1 MSIVSIIIPCYNEQD
16 TIGEVLEAI
25 NAQTYPHE
33 NLEVII
39 ADGLSTDQTRQ
50 RVADFQAA
58 HLGLD
63 IQLVDNPKQ
72 IIPAALN
79 RAIQAAQGQIIIRI
93 DAHSKPYPDYIA
105 RCVEAL
111 ETNLGENVGGIWEIQ
126 PRHSG
131 WIAESIAAAA
141 AHPLG
146 VGDAL
151 YRHASKPA
159 YVDTVPFGA
168 FKRELLALIGFFD
181 ETLLTNE
188 DYEFNARIRQSGRK
202 IWLDPS
208 IRSIYYAQPT
218 LRGLARQYW
227 RYGFWKWRML
237 RRYPG
242 TLRWRQAL
250 PPLFVLSLLVG
261 ILAGFAVPIAWGFIA
276 IEILLYAGVLLIVS
290 FATSTRKR
298 KPFLAFGLPLAI
310 ATMHIGWGAGFL
322 WSMIKP
328 IQKKLA

>member
-1 MSIVSIIIPCYNEQD
+1 MPIVSIIIPCYNEQN
-16 TIGEVLEAI
+16 TIGELLAAI
-25 NAQTYPHE
+25 NEQTYPRE

-50 RVADFQAA
+50 QVANFQVK
-58 HLGLD
+58 HPGLD
-63 IQLVDNPKQ
+63 IQLVDNPKK

-79 RAIQAAQGQIIIRI
+79 QAIQASRGQIIIRL

-111 ETNLGENVGGIWEIQ
+111 ETNLGENVGGAWEIR
-126 PRHSG
+126 PRHVG
-131 WIAESIAAAA
+131 WIPESIAAAA

-146 VGDAL
+146 VGNAL
-151 YRHASKPA
+151 YRHASKSA

-181 ETLLTNE
+181 ENLLTNE
-188 DYEFNARIRQSGRK
+188 DYEFNARIRKSGGK

-208 IRSIYYAQPT
+208 IRSVYYAQPT
-218 LRGLARQYW
+218 LSGLAHQYW

-237 RRYPG
+237 RRNPE

-250 PPLFVLSLLVG
+250 PPLFVLSLILG
-261 ILAGFAVPIAWGFIA
+261 LLAGFAFPIIWGLLT
-276 IEILLYAGVLLIVS
+276 IEVLFYFGVLLITS
-290 FATSTRKR
+290 FITSIRKR
-298 KPFLAFGLPLAI
+298 KLLLTFGLPLAM
-310 ATMHIGWGAGFL
+310 ATMHIGWGAGFI

-328 IQKKLA
+328 IRRKSA